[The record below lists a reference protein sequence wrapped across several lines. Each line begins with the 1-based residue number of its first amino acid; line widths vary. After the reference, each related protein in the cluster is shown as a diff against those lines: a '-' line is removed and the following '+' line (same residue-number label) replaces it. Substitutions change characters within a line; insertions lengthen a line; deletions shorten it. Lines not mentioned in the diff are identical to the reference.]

1 MSTKSTVAIDIVTQ
15 LKGAQNLDNAQKK
28 LGSLDSAVGKLGKI
42 LATTFATTKIIEF
55 GKASVEAF
63 ANDQKAAML
72 LANTLKNVG
81 QGFKDAGVENFIT
94 QTSLATGILKND
106 LRAGFDT
113 LVRSTKDA
121 TEAQNLLNLALDV
134 SAGTGKDLGSV
145 TSALGKAYLGQTTAL
160 SRLGVGLTSAQLKG
174 KSFVQIQEQ
183 LNGLFKGDAQ
193 TAASSYAGEIKRIGA
208 AWEEAKVTIGSGMVD
223 AFTSLTSS
231 NSFTGFIDG
240 MTTAATAIANIIR
253 GVGDIG
259 KAIESL
265 PGAGMLSW
273 VGKLLGWSYK
283 NSALGFLQG
292 LGAKDQQ
299 TKADAAAASASTIH
313 TRSAGMVAKSNL
325 AAAKAVTV
333 LTAAQIKALAVA
345 KEQAKLD
352 AASALL
358 KKSQAVFDLQAIE
371 IQAALQNEKLAQDD
385 KVRLQILAT
394 NDQLAAAIQDKN
406 MPAVASLSDALTK
419 LLDTFTKIAGLSPF
433 DKATNSVDAF
443 TTGLQKAMDTAYQLS
458 LLTQGIN
465 IGSLLDQSSAANA
478 AGNPALGAVYDAQA
492 QSAMADAQAAATDAL
507 ASADQASTDAIAAA
521 MDAASQAFQ
530 DALASLPTLPPSIQ
544 VLIDG
549 QALNQ
554 SQVNTTANGSASSYI
569 KSGMRDKLGW

>member
-1 MSTKSTVAIDIVTQ
+1 
-15 LKGAQNLDNAQKK
+15 
-28 LGSLDSAVGKLGKI
+28 
-42 LATTFATTKIIEF
+42 
-55 GKASVEAF
+55 
-63 ANDQKAAML
+63 
-72 LANTLKNVG
+72 
-81 QGFKDAGVENFIT
+81 
-94 QTSLATGILKND
+94 
-106 LRAGFDT
+106 
-113 LVRSTKDA
+113 
-121 TEAQNLLNLALDV
+121 
-134 SAGTGKDLGSV
+134 
-145 TSALGKAYLGQTTAL
+145 
-160 SRLGVGLTSAQLKG
+160 
-174 KSFVQIQEQ
+174 
-183 LNGLFKGDAQ
+183 
-193 TAASSYAGEIKRIGA
+193 
-208 AWEEAKVTIGSGMVD
+208 
-223 AFTSLTSS
+223 
-231 NSFTGFIDG
+231 
-240 MTTAATAIANIIR
+240 
-253 GVGDIG
+253 
-259 KAIESL
+259 
-265 PGAGMLSW
+265 
-273 VGKLLGWSYK
+273 
-283 NSALGFLQG
+283 
-292 LGAKDQQ
+292 
-299 TKADAAAASASTIH
+299 
-313 TRSAGMVAKSNL
+313 MVAKSNL

-478 AGNPALGAVYDAQA
+478 AGNPALGAVYDSQA